1 MKAKNLFI
9 GFSLAVLL
17 IFTLQLAS
25 SNQTVSTGNEY
36 FSFFS
41 SGDTDLE
48 QIHERYQ
55 LHNRLGD
62 CDGDCDCNCEG
73 DGDCN
78 CDCDC
83 DNLCDQIQDMI
94 RDRIKDK
101 LQDGSCQD

>member
-17 IFTLQLAS
+17 IFTMQLAS

-41 SGDTDLE
+41 SGDTDHE

-55 LHNRLGD
+55 LNNRLGD
-62 CDGDCDCNCEG
+62 CDGDC
-73 DGDCN
+73 DCN